1 MTWKLYNDYEKNS
14 GNNTTINRLSLLLNL
29 NTTNKIEDQIIG
41 IHIIKFGLKVYDKN
55 IKYGLIVGGTDIY
68 DELNTLYNRKK
79 VLDLASFVVVFNDF
93 MLARVLKLTE
103 NKNIFVIKQSF
114 IPIKLKNENL
124 LLNVHNERPFKKVY
138 IFMGNLRKIKDP
150 FYLKNIF
157 DYLYEHFKYLLVFIG
172 NNNDYDK
179 SLFTNG
185 YYYLGALE
193 PELALSQLLY
203 CDGLINSSINEG
215 MSSSIIEALYYNVP
229 VFARDN
235 EGNCAFEN
243 IIIYESPSHLM
254 NILTFN
260 FDYSEIVKYGKTE
273 YILNH
278 HPLTEKIK
286 YKAILNINI

>member
-29 NTTNKIEDQIIG
+29 DTTNKIEDQIIG

-68 DELNTLYNRKK
+68 EEIYKLYNRKD
-79 VLDLASFVVVFNDF
+79 VLDRASFVVVFNDF
-93 MLARVLKLTE
+93 MLEKVLLLTE

-114 IPIKLKNENL
+114 IPIKLRKKNL
-124 LLNVHNERPFKKVY
+124 LLNVHKERPFKKVY

-150 FYLKNIF
+150 FYLKSIF
-157 DYLYEHFKYLLVFIG
+157 DYLYENFKYLLVFIG

-193 PELALSQLLY
+193 QELALSQLLY
-203 CDGLINSSINEG
+203 SDGLINSSINEG
-215 MSSSIIEALYYNVP
+215 MSSSIIEALYYKVP
-229 VFARDN
+229 VFAREN
-235 EGNCAFEN
+235 EGNSAFEN
-243 IIIYESPSHLM
+243 IIIYDSPEHLL
-254 NILTFN
+254 NILTYNFN
-260 FDYSEIVKYGKTE
+260 YEEMVKYGKIE
-273 YILNH
+273 YVFNH
-278 HPLTEKIK
+278 NPLTEQFK
-286 YKAILNINI
+286 YKAILDIII